1 MIGKIVKGR
10 GFRGVLEYALQKE
23 KGKLLWTNMASRE
36 PRGLAAEFG
45 AIRQLKPRFKNAVFH
60 AALSVSKSEEI
71 SEQKWFNIAQQYLK
85 SMNFVSSQTVLVRHS
100 DTEHDHIHII
110 ANRIGLDGKVVSDS
124 KDFERQEKA
133 LRAIEKQFG
142 LVPLDASRKARVKA
156 PTQGESAQTERTGEL
171 SHRMLIQGF
180 CAAAVDLSSTLEG
193 YVSQLKQFGVK
204 TTLFT
209 RDNKQTLKGIV
220 YEFEGFKIAS
230 GKLGHDFMPA
240 GLAERGLV
248 YSLDAPA
255 PAQPQA
261 EQELPAE
268 LVQYMRE
275 ALGNYV
281 RLYDADAATQERLW
295 RGWVKRDPQA
305 AVAWCSAWIEGED
318 AGSIP
323 SQAQLTEED
332 QEWLNMPS
340 PDPDQPALDADDSPE
355 FGR

>member
-10 GFRGVLEYALQKE
+10 GFRGVLVYALQKE

-36 PRGLAAEFG
+36 PRGLAKEFG

-71 SEQKWFNIAQQYLK
+71 SDQKWLNIAQQYLK

-142 LVPLDASRKARVKA
+142 LVPLEAPRKSAQKA
-156 PTQGESAQTERTGEL
+156 PTQGEKAQAERTGEL

-180 CAAAVDLSSTLEG
+180 CASAMELSSSLEE
-193 YVSQLKQFGVK
+193 YVKLLKQWGVK

-209 RDNKQTLKGIV
+209 KDGKQTLKGIT
-220 YEFEGFKIAS
+220 YELEGFKIAS
-230 GKLGHDFMPA
+230 GKLGRDFMPD
-240 GLAERGLV
+240 GLSERGLV
-248 YSLDAPA
+248 YALQAPA
-255 PAQPQA
+255 PVPESPQR
-261 EQELPAE
+261 QELPQE
-268 LVQYMRE
+268 LLEYMRD
-275 ALGNYV
+275 ALDSYT
-281 RLYDADAATQERLW
+281 RLKDLDPQAQELLW
-295 RGWVKRDPQA
+295 RDWLTRDPQA
-305 AVAWCSAWIEGED
+305 AVAWCAAWIEGED
-318 AGSIP
+318 AGPIP
-323 SQAQLTEED
+323 VSQAHIPVVTEKAPELP
-332 QEWLNMPS
+332 E
-340 PDPDQPALDADDSPE
+340 PDDDSPS